1 MIDLE
6 KFFDNQMDEH
16 SEVLLQTK
24 INVKKVFVN
33 LVEKCSSCIKSGK
46 KIIFIGNGGSAADA
60 QHLST
65 ELTVRF
71 SKNRKSIAA
80 ISLATDTSALT
91 AIGNDLGF
99 EKIFSRQL
107 EAIGSSGD
115 ILIAISTS
123 GNSKNIISAVNQA
136 NDQGIEVFVF
146 TGNDG
151 GDLASISKNII
162 YIPSNKTARIQEM
175 HITIGQI
182 LCSALEQNLGL
193 V

>member
-1 MIDLE
+1 
-6 KFFDNQMDEH
+6 MDEH

>member
-1 MIDLE
+1 M
-6 KFFDNQMDEH
+6 
-16 SEVLLQTK
+16 T
-24 INVKKVFVN
+24 
-33 LVEKCSSCIKSGK
+33 K
-46 KIIFIGNGGSAADA
+46 KISVIVNCHNGEKYLYKCISSILDQKYKNLEIIFYDN
-60 QHLST
+60 
-65 ELTVRF
+65 F
-71 SKNRKSIAA
+71 SS
-80 ISLATDTSALT
+80 D
-91 AIGNDLGF
+91 
-99 EKIFSRQL
+99 
-107 EAIGSSGD
+107 
-115 ILIAISTS
+115 
-123 GNSKNIISAVNQA
+123 NSKNIISAVNQA

>member
-1 MIDLE
+1 MDLE
-6 KFFDNQMDEH
+6 KFFENEMDEH
-16 SEVLLQTK
+16 SEVLLKTK

-33 LVEKCSSCIKSGK
+33 LVEKCSACIQSGG

-71 SKNRKSIAA
+71 SNNRKPIAA

-99 EKIFSRQL
+99 EKVFSRQL
-107 EAIGSSGD
+107 EAIGKSGD

-123 GNSKNIISAVNQA
+123 GNSKNIINAVNQA
-136 NDQGIEVFVF
+136 NDQGIEVFIF
-146 TGNDG
+146 SGKDG
-151 GDLASISKNII
+151 GNLASISKNII
-162 YIPSNKTARIQEM
+162 YIPSNNTARIQEM

-182 LCSALEQNLGL
+182 LCSALEKSLGL